1 MRFTLKALL
10 KATAVAAIVL
20 SGAAQ
25 AQESNYPNRPIRL
38 VVGLSPGASSDTVAR
53 EVARGLT
60 EKLKV
65 PVVVE
70 NRAGANTIIASQL
83 VAKAAPDGYTLLV
96 SSSMNATNPWVYD
109 KLPYD
114 PNKDLKNIVLLGLA
128 PNLMVSSNKS
138 GITSFQQFIE
148 YAKRNPGKLA
158 YGSAG
163 IGSVHH
169 LLMEIIAQRNGIT
182 LNHIPYRG
190 GAPAIQDVLGGT
202 LDTYFGTISS
212 TKAAV
217 ERGAMNALF
226 VTSHTRSKYMPKAD
240 TLAEHGI
247 KGLESGYW
255 LGLSGPAGLPESIV
269 KRLNETVNEVLKDP
283 AVLAHLD
290 GQAIEPRGGSVADM
304 DAFFQRELQF
314 WKEAAQAAKIT
325 PMEAK

>member
-1 MRFTLKALL
+1 MRIHLKTLLLATVTLAL
-10 KATAVAAIVL
+10 T
-20 SGAAQ
+20 GTGHAQ
-25 AQESNYPNRPIRL
+25 DGNYPNRPIKL
-38 VVGLSPGASSDTVAR
+38 IVGLSPGASSDTVAR

-70 NRAGANTIIASQL
+70 NRAGANTIIASNL
-83 VAKAAPDGYTLLV
+83 VAKAPADGYTLLV
-96 SSSMNATNPWVYD
+96 SSSMNATNPWVYE

-114 PNKDLKNIVLLGLA
+114 YNKDLKNIVLLGMA
-128 PNLMVSSNKS
+128 PNLMVSSTKS
-138 GITSFQQFIE
+138 GITSFNQFIDH
-148 YAKRNPGKLA
+148 AKKNPGKLA

-169 LLMEIIAQRNGIT
+169 LLMEIIALRNGIT

-190 GAPAIQDVLGGT
+190 GAPAIQDVLGGN

-212 TKAAV
+212 TKSAV
-217 ERGAMNALF
+217 DRGSMNALF
-226 VTSHTRSKYMPKAD
+226 VTSHQRSKYMPKAD

-255 LGLSGPAGLPESIV
+255 LGLAAPAGVPDAIV
-269 KRLNETVNEVLKDP
+269 KRLNDAVNEVLKDP
-283 AVLAHLD
+283 AVLTHLD
-290 GQAIEPRGGSVADM
+290 GQAIEPRGGTVADM
-304 DAFFQRELQF
+304 DAFFQRELVF

>member
-1 MRFTLKALL
+1 MRLSFKTLLQAS
-10 KATAVAAIVL
+10 VAAALVV
-20 SGAAQ
+20 SAASH
-25 AQESNYPNRPIRL
+25 AQDNYPNRPIRL

-53 EVARGLT
+53 EIARGLT
-60 EKLKV
+60 GKLKV

-83 VAKAAPDGYTLLV
+83 VAKSVPDGYTLLV

-114 PNKDLKNIVLLGLA
+114 YSKDLKNIVLLGVA
-128 PNLMVSSNKS
+128 PNLMVSSSKTGIKS
-138 GITSFQQFIE
+138 LKDFLE
-148 YAKRNPGKLA
+148 RAKQNPGKLA

-169 LLMEIIAQRNGIT
+169 LLMEIIALRTGVT

-190 GAPAIQDVLGGT
+190 GTPAIQDVLGGN

-217 ERGAMNALF
+217 ERGAMNAVF
-226 VTSHTRSKYMPKAD
+226 VSSHDRSKYMPKAE
-240 TLAEHGI
+240 TLAENGI

-255 LGLSGPAGLPESIV
+255 LGLAGPAGMPEPII
-269 KRLNETVNEVLKDP
+269 KRLNEAVNEVLKDP
-283 AVLAHLD
+283 QVLAHLD
-290 GQAIEPRGGSVADM
+290 GQAIDPKGGTVAEM
-304 DAFFQRELQF
+304 EAFFQSELLF